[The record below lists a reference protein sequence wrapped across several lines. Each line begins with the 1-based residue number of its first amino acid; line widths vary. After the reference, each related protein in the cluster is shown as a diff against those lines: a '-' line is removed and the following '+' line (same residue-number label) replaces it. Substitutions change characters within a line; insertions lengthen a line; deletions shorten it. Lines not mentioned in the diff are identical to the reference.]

1 MSLIQPD
8 THSHLTKGPIIRTR
22 RPTVSER
29 IGIYFK
35 KGLRDWIREFIE
47 TWRLIAVSLI
57 VVAAASYADYR
68 SGVYVTN
75 TGGVDVP
82 DLILSHIRQPID
94 LNVVFVYGYIGI
106 IVVLFSYPLVF
117 HIRTLHKVIS
127 QFSLLVTLRSAFII
141 LTHLET
147 PPNAIP
153 VRFPWIFGHLSFEN
167 DMFFSGHT
175 AIPFLGFLLFRNSP
189 IRFFFL
195 IGSFVLGTTV
205 LAMRQHYSIDVF
217 SAFFITYCS
226 YRMGNAAIQKLTPAV
241 KDE

>member
-1 MSLIQPD
+1 MTSTPLESNSPA
-8 THSHLTKGPIIRTR
+8 HKPITRTR
-22 RPTVSER
+22 RLNHVER

-35 KGLRDWIREFIE
+35 KGFRDWIREFIE
-47 TWRLIAVSLI
+47 NWRLIGASLI
-57 VVAAASYADYR
+57 LVTAASYADYK

-82 DLILSHIRQPID
+82 DLILDHIRNPID
-94 LNVVFVYGYIGI
+94 LSAVFVYGYIGI

-127 QFSLLVTLRSAFII
+127 QFSLLVALRSAFII

-147 PPNAIP
+147 PPKAIP
-153 VRFPWIFGHLSFEN
+153 VCFPWIFGHLSFEN

-175 AIPFLGFLLFRNSP
+175 AIPFLGFLMFRHSP

-195 IGSFVLGTTV
+195 IGSLVLGTTV

-226 YRMGNAAIQKLTPAV
+226 YRMGNKAIQKLTPAV
-241 KDE
+241 RGE